1 VQGVAVWEYLR
12 VAKLI
17 LTASAECFILYGGV
31 RVMLLF
37 SWLQYH
43 AEEVYGSN
51 GWAESAV
58 RIAYAVVPGFFSG
71 LHQVPFQ
78 NTFTDHFFR
87 THFRITLLQ
96 STSSDC

>member
-17 LTASAECFILYGGV
+17 LTASAECCILYGGV

-71 LHQVPFQ
+71 LHQVPFW
-78 NTFTDHFFR
+78 NNYFSVKNSFFPEYFDAWKHR
-87 THFRITLLQ
+87 FCR
-96 STSSDC
+96 

>member
-71 LHQVPFQ
+71 LHQVPLR
-78 NTFTDHFFR
+78 NTF
-87 THFRITLLQ
+87 
-96 STSSDC
+96 